1 MYTAAVLTSISA
13 QLLSW
18 IAKNTFDLQGFVF
31 ETRQGMALPHHM
43 TICLGT
49 IEKSSLHDRSIIGCE
64 VILKI
69 DSLVYNK
76 NLGVCAAPVCN
87 SVILRTTGNSK
98 HEDVVLKSTNVI
110 PHITTCILPSSK
122 PFFSNQ
128 MLEKPNSDNIVEKLD
143 QGYSLMATI
152 TELD

>member
-13 QLLSW
+13 QLLRW
-18 IAKNTFDLQGFVF
+18 IAKNTFDLQDFVF
-31 ETRQGMALPHHM
+31 ETIQGLALPHHM
-43 TICLGT
+43 TICLGP

-69 DSLVYNK
+69 DSLVHNK

-87 SVILRTTGNSK
+87 SVILWTTGNSK
-98 HEDVVLKSTNVI
+98 HKDVLKSTNVI

-128 MLEKPNSDNIVEKLD
+128 MLEKPNSDNVVEKLD
-143 QGYSLMATI
+143 QGYSLMAII